1 MPTQRITERFAFSG
15 GKVRR
20 DGAYPV
26 IEGVKLC
33 GAVSANRRRYKPEA
47 FAGDRVKRYA
57 GKPVYLDHGAG
68 RAGRG
73 YRDKIGWIENPRIGP
88 DGMPV
93 GDIGLNPKHAETESV
108 LWVAEHKS
116 DYAGMSHV
124 ANCQTARAADGWE
137 DVTEMADAES
147 VDIVVEPATTKG
159 FFEHKGTAVKI
170 SLKQYAERRGPSLG
184 PDTWGAIVKL
194 CREMGDDFADAPVM
208 DEPPADAPA
217 EGDLKTALMSALA
230 PMLDEAFDSGDVSKL
245 VSALKDF
252 VKLHAKHTGGA
263 APKDEPEEEPEKDK
277 EESRPTM
284 AGVLAECKAA
294 GLESPSIEFVAALM
308 ETPSAAA
315 RLPFIKLAREAKAPP
330 RETPKAGGRAPGAG
344 ETGTRTTEKSVPTD
358 GKAFAESVR

>member
-1 MPTQRITERFAFSG
+1 MLTRVTERTRTPFAGTRVNRDAGTIAGVLICGFESANG
-15 GKVRR
+15 RDYPASVFRR
-20 DGAYPV
+20 DFKAYEGAPV
-26 IEGVKLC
+26 NCDHARDATVD
-33 GAVSANRRRYKPEA
+33 RR
-47 FAGDRVKRYA
+47 
-57 GKPVYLDHGAG
+57 
-68 RAGRG
+68 
-73 YRDKIGWIENPRIGP
+73 IGWFTDVAPGDDGRPRGVLNVLKEHPMAARVFEAAERNPALFGF
-88 DGMPV
+88 
-93 GDIGLNPKHAETESV
+93 
-108 LWVAEHKS
+108 
-116 DYAGMSHV
+116 SHV
-124 ANCQTARAADGWE
+124 AMCETKRGRDGRE
-137 DVTEMADAES
+137 
-147 VDIVVEPATTKG
+147 VVEAIKSVESIDLVASPATTKG
-159 FFEHKGTAVKI
+159 LFESKGTAVKI
-170 SLKQYAERRGPSLG
+170 SLKQYAERRGPALG

-217 EGDLKTALMSALA
+217 DGDLKTALMSALA

-252 VKLHAKHTGGA
+252 VKLHAKHTGGD
-263 APKDEPEEEPEKDK
+263 APKDEPKEEAPEKDK

-294 GLESPSIEFVAALM
+294 GLESPSVEFVAALM